1 VAAAD
6 QATALSP
13 RTAEHRAQR
22 SALSP
27 NGEVVLP
34 QAGARPERQRR
45 PPSPPP
51 PRPPPVM
58 PSRRGVELVQPP
70 SRLEVNL
77 WSPRQQPRAQKHDRR
92 VVRPPG
98 AQAALD
104 QLPAQAAMRPGSCRR
119 GRHARSDAG
128 CGGSYETEVTRLV
141 RRYVASNL
149 TGRPRCRRRCEPRS
163 VTPLSTAACLRAPQ
177 GTPASTL
184 AAALSPRALACHT
197 AEVPLP
203 PSIRFSSIGGAHLQ
217 QLQQPSPSPPPG
229 SPSRARPATAA
240 TAPRPPSVAAN
251 ATAGLRVADVWCAT
265 PQQGRQETLQAPPL
279 PRPRLP
285 PHHPAPSL
293 SAPPL
298 PRPPSSPPPAL
309 CPQRQAPLPQ
319 RGRRSAPLGA
329 PPSRASRPPPRSE
342 PSAPRCHRLLVRP
355 PH

>member
-1 VAAAD
+1 MLHAPPGAVALDRQRRAIVARDEADAVLQATVATAQQAPLGLDGGFLSSRLLDEFWTSLTDELDRELEEQVAAAD

-128 CGGSYETEVTRLV
+128 CGGSYETEVTRVV
-141 RRYVASNL
+141 RRYVPSNQQ
-149 TGRPRCRRRCEPRS
+149 
-163 VTPLSTAACLRAPQ
+163 AAR
-177 GTPASTL
+177 
-184 AAALSPRALACHT
+184 AAAAAVSP
-197 AEVPLP
+197 
-203 PSIRFSSIGGAHLQ
+203 
-217 QLQQPSPSPPPG
+217 
-229 SPSRARPATAA
+229 AR
-240 TAPRPPSVAAN
+240 
-251 ATAGLRVADVWCAT
+251 
-265 PQQGRQETLQAPPL
+265 
-279 PRPRLP
+279 
-285 PHHPAPSL
+285 
-293 SAPPL
+293 
-298 PRPPSSPPPAL
+298 
-309 CPQRQAPLPQ
+309 
-319 RGRRSAPLGA
+319 
-329 PPSRASRPPPRSE
+329 
-342 PSAPRCHRLLVRP
+342 
-355 PH
+355 